1 MKHQGTKII
10 ETERLILRPFTVDD
24 AQAMFRNW
32 ASDSEVTKFLT
43 WPTHGSVEV
52 SRWVLSDWCSHYAEP
67 NYYQWAIVPKDFG
80 EPIGSIAA
88 VRVDDSARWV
98 EIGYCIG
105 KNWWRKGI
113 VSEALK
119 ELIRFFFEQV
129 GVGRIQ
135 AAHDANNPNSGAV
148 MRKCGMVCEGTLRR
162 AGVNNQGI
170 CDTVMYSIL
179 REEYHRKFHM
189 LCELNDEKLLGTD
202 AVSTN
207 YPRLAAR
214 AVVRNR
220 AGLIGVTYVRKFEL
234 YNLPGGG
241 VEDGESPEDT
251 VRREVREEAGCTCA
265 AITPLGIVYENRG
278 SQNFVQQSW
287 YFAVEA
293 QEDNLELQLTEKE
306 KANGTEIQ
314 WHTLEKAIDLISG
327 QDVSMDSRKFVR
339 ARDLAALEAYRRHYD
354 Q

>member
-1 MKHQGTKII
+1 MKHLGTKII
-10 ETERLILRPFTVDD
+10 ETERLILRRCAVED
-24 AQAMFRNW
+24 AEFMYRDW
-32 ASDSEVTKFLT
+32 ASDPEVTKYLT
-43 WPTHGSVEV
+43 WPAHTCVED
-52 SRWVLSDWCSHYAEP
+52 SRAILQKWVKEYEKNSFYL
-67 NYYQWAIVPKDFG
+67 WAIEPKELG
-80 EPIGSIAA
+80 QPIGSISVVETSEEAN
-88 VRVDDSARWV
+88 WV

-105 KNWWRKGI
+105 RSWWHRGY

-119 ELIRFFFEQV
+119 ALIPFFFEEV

-135 AAHDANNPNSGAV
+135 ARHDPRNIHSGAV
-148 MRKCGMVCEGTLRR
+148 MRKCGMTCEGILRR
-162 AGVNNQGI
+162 ADRNNQGI
-170 CDTVMYSIL
+170 CDAVIYSIL
-179 REEYHRKFHM
+179 REEYDRKYHL
-189 LCELNDEKLLGTD
+189 LCELTDEKLLGTD

-220 AGLIGVTYVRKFEL
+220 AGLIGVTYIRKFDL

-265 AITPLGIVYENRG
+265 SVTPLGIVFENRG

-293 QEDNLELQLTEKE
+293 GEDNLPMELTEKE
-306 KANGTEIQ
+306 RANGTEIQ
-314 WHTLEKAIDLISG
+314 WHTLETAIRLISG
-327 QDVSMDSRKFVR
+327 QDVTMDSRKFVR
-339 ARDLAALEAYRRHYD
+339 ARDLAALEAYRMHYD
-354 Q
+354 K

>member
-1 MKHQGTKII
+1 MKHLETKNI
-10 ETERLILRPFTVDD
+10 ETERLILRPFTTED
-24 AQAMFRNW
+24 AETMFRNW
-32 ASDSEVTKFLT
+32 ASDPEVTKFLT
-43 WPTHGSVEV
+43 WPTHNSVEV
-52 SRWVLSDWCSHYAEP
+52 SRWVLNDWCSRYAEP
-67 NYYQWAIVPKDFG
+67 DFYQWAIVPKELG

-88 VRVDDSARWV
+88 VQVNDSARWV

-105 KNWWRKGI
+105 KNWWHRGC
-113 VSEALK
+113 VSEALNA
-119 ELIRFFFEQV
+119 LIRFFFEEV

-135 AAHDANNPNSGAV
+135 AKHDPRNPNSGAV

-170 CDTVMYSIL
+170 CDEVVYSIL
-179 REEYHRKFHM
+179 REEYDRKCHL
-189 LCELNDEKLLGTD
+189 LCELNDKKLLGID

-220 AGLIGVTYVRKFEL
+220 AGRIGVTYIRKFEL

-241 VEDGESPEDT
+241 VEAGESPEET

-265 AITPLGIVYENRG
+265 AITPLGIVFENRG

-293 QEDNLELQLTEKE
+293 EEDNLPLQLTEKE
-306 KANGTEIQ
+306 KANGTEIR
-314 WHTLEKAIDLISG
+314 WHTLEEAIRLISR
-327 QDVSMDSRKFVR
+327 QDVTMDSRKFVR

>member
-1 MKHQGTKII
+1 MKHLGTKII
-10 ETERLILRPFTVDD
+10 ETERLILRPFTRED
-24 AQAMFRNW
+24 APAMFRNW
-32 ASDSEVTKFLT
+32 ASDPEVTKYLT
-43 WPTHGSVEV
+43 WPTHDSVEI
-52 SRWVLSDWCSHYAEP
+52 SRMVLDDWCSHYSEP
-67 NYYQWAIVPKDFG
+67 DFYQWAIVPKKLG

-88 VRVDDSARWV
+88 VRVEESARWV

-105 KNWWRKGI
+105 KNQWRKGI
-113 VSEALK
+113 VSEALNT
-119 ELIRFFFEQV
+119 LIRFFFEEV

-135 AAHDANNPNSGAV
+135 AEHDPRNPNSGAV

-162 AGVNNQGI
+162 AAVNNQGI
-170 CDTVMYSIL
+170 CDIVVYSIL
-179 REEYHRKFHM
+179 REEYDRKFHL
-189 LCELNDEKLLGTD
+189 LCELNDHKLLGTD

-220 AGLIGVTYVRKFEL
+220 AGLIAVTYVRKFEL

-241 VEDGESPEDT
+241 VEAGESPEGT

-265 AITPLGIVYENRG
+265 SVTPLGIVFENRG

-293 QEDNLELQLTEKE
+293 EDDDLSLKLTEKE
-306 KANGTEIQ
+306 KNNGTEIQ
-314 WHTLEKAIDLISG
+314 WHTLEEAMDLISS
-327 QDVSMDSRKFVR
+327 QDVTMDSRKYVR
-339 ARDLAALEAYRRHYD
+339 ARDLAALEAW
-354 Q
+354 QALMG